1 MPTLA
6 VVTAAVAILL
16 SLGRS
21 LLPLGLMLCLVG
33 YTVAAR
39 TPRRASI
46 RALVVAEV
54 VLCLGLWLGIALG
67 NAGHGPVG
75 AGAIQTL
82 LPLVAAW
89 FVGDSVAARRAYVGG
104 LALQAEQ
111 QRITEAERA
120 RQAIRQE
127 RIQIAREL
135 HDVVAHSL
143 AVITVQA
150 GVGGRLM
157 AKQPEQA
164 SKALES
170 IEATGRTAQ
179 EELRVVLGL
188 LRDEDSEQP
197 ELAPAPGL
205 ADLEGLAETI
215 RAAGSPVELRTS
227 GTDRQL
233 SPALELS
240 VYRIIQEALTNVVKH
255 APGAHATVDVAIA
268 AQRLTIEVVDEGEA
282 GADKS
287 RRQMSE
293 PTAPAASQH
302 GIAGMH
308 ERVAAFGGSLIAEA
322 VRGHGFR
329 VSVTIPLQD
338 GP

>member
-1 MPTLA
+1 MPALA
-6 VVTAAVAILL
+6 VVTIAVAILL

-33 YTVAAR
+33 YTAAAR

-46 RALVVAEV
+46 RALVVAEA
-54 VLCLGLWLGIALG
+54 VLCLALWLGLALG
-67 NAGHGPVG
+67 NGGHGPVG
-75 AGAIQTL
+75 ADAIQSL

-89 FVGDSVAARRAYVGG
+89 FIGDSVATRRAYVGG
-104 LALQAEQ
+104 LVLQAEQ
-111 QRITEAERA
+111 QRVTEAERA

-188 LRDEDSEQP
+188 LRDDDSEQP

-205 ADLEGLAETI
+205 ADLKGLAETI

-268 AQRLTIEVVDEGEA
+268 AQQLTIEVVDDGDA
-282 GADKS
+282 RRDKS
-287 RRQMSE
+287 HRQMSD
-293 PTAPAASQH
+293 PTAPPGSQH

-322 VRGHGFR
+322 VLGHGFR
-329 VSVTIPLQD
+329 VSATIPLQD